1 MRGMMNRTLVC
12 AALLAV
18 AACQADDKDTK
29 KKLDDILAKVNG
41 IEKKLDKVR
50 GGGPIAAGAQQPQPG
65 RPDPGAVYSVPID
78 GDPVV
83 GPAGAKVTI
92 VEAAEFACPF
102 CQRVSGTIEELRK
115 QYPNDVRVAW
125 KHYVVHPQVATTAA
139 LATCAAQKQGK
150 FFEFVK
156 KIWTEGWADG
166 RLGDIGEGTM
176 VKFATDL
183 GLNVDKFKTDLKSD
197 ACQQDVANDQKVLA
211 QVGVRGTPAFF
222 INGRYISGAQPIERF
237 KAIIDEELTKANAAI
252 KGGRKPEEYYSG
264 IVATGKKSL

>member
-1 MRGMMNRTLVC
+1 MREMMNRTLLC

-18 AACQADDKDTK
+18 AACQVEDKETK
-29 KKLDDILAKVNG
+29 KKLDDLLTKADG
-41 IEKKLDKVR
+41 IDKKLDKIK
-50 GGGPIAAGAQQPQPG
+50 GGVPIAAGAQAPQPG
-65 RPDPGAVYSVPID
+65 RPDPEAVYSVPID

-83 GPAGAKVTI
+83 GPANAKVTI

-102 CQRVSGTIEELRK
+102 CQRVSSTIEELRK

-150 FFEFVK
+150 FFELQK

-176 VKFATDL
+176 VKFAGDL
-183 GLNVDKFKTDLKSD
+183 GLNVDKFKSDMKSES
-197 ACQQDVANDQKVLA
+197 CQQDVANDQKILS

-222 INGRYISGAQPIERF
+222 INGRYLSGAQPIDRF
-237 KAIIDEELTKANAAI
+237 KAIIDEEIKKADAAM
-252 KGGRKPEEYYSG
+252 KGGQKPEEYYG
-264 IVATGKKSL
+264 AIVAKGKKSL